1 MTERLPRIIEFT
13 VEHKGERLDKL
24 LVTQVPELTRS
35 QLQALIK
42 DGNVT
47 VDGVGGKP
55 ALKLR
60 GGESIRIVIAPP
72 PPAELTPESMSLEV
86 LYEDA
91 QLAVLNKP
99 AGLVVHP
106 GAGID
111 SGTLANGLLARYPE
125 LAGMKGQRRQG
136 IVHRLDKY
144 TSGVLV
150 IARTETALNGLMQ
163 QFQSRT
169 VEKRYIALL
178 EAAPSPASGR
188 IDQPIA
194 RDPSERIKMAVIRT
208 GRPSV
213 TEYQTLEV
221 YPNGMA
227 LVSIR
232 LLTGRTHQIRVHFAH
247 LGCPVVGDTTYG
259 LRKQRVKLGRTF
271 LHAAVLAFDHPGSGA
286 RMRFEAPLPTELT
299 NVLSALRNV

>member
-1 MTERLPRIIEFT
+1 M
-13 VEHKGERLDKL
+13 EHKGERLYKL
-24 LVTQVPELTRS
+24 VVTQVPELIRS
-35 QLQALIK
+35 QLQAWTK